1 MELEKVKEKL
11 KELLKYPV
19 WYVHT
24 GKDEDFLR
32 KIDKTVIETV
42 LNQLEQYKKLYVQA
56 SAQMLN
62 NSIINNK
69 VTNEQ
74 LEALNEG
81 WKLENEKLQAD
92 LYEANNIISDY
103 IDTTAKQ
110 EKMIEI
116 LLDLY
121 WNKEQARLF
130 IEYGLENKEQLR
142 KEIEKKTEE
151 SE

>member
-1 MELEKVKEKL
+1 MELEKVIEKL

-42 LNQLEQYKKLYVQA
+42 LNQLEQYKRLAEMNLKDAEEFKNNMCEHRCILY
-56 SAQMLN
+56 
-62 NSIINNK
+62 
-69 VTNEQ
+69 
-74 LEALNEG
+74 
-81 WKLENEKLQAD
+81 NEKEELKAD

-121 WNKEQARLF
+121 WNKEYPRLF
-130 IEYGLENKEQLR
+130 LEYGLEKKEQLR
-142 KEIEKKTEE
+142 KEIEKKAEE